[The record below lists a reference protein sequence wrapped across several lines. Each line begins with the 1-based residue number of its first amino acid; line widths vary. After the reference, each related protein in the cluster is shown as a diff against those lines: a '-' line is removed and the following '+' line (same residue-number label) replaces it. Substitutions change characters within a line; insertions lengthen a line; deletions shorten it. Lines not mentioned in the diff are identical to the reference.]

1 MKAFLFFILSI
12 CSVAKIYAQSPSD
25 ASAIIKA
32 LNARIAGIEKGYFS
46 INARFKFADGE
57 DTIAHSGTCYFFR
70 DFKNADSLARFVVLH
85 ENKPVY
91 AFDGEHF
98 YSFIESVKKV
108 RVVNTLSA
116 GGANRAMRGD
126 IQMDN
131 LIFKNFLYDGRPPFR
146 PSGFDTT
153 AITALRKK
161 ETSFL
166 RLTLRDTFIEH
177 ALGDVPNNKIIST
190 YHYDIALPD
199 FYLANMSGEVW
210 LFDGWQ
216 YERKDFSAIVPLPS
230 TATWNDY
237 FDPKKLAAEYEFEQY
252 DPKAPVKREIEL
264 IKTGETLPDFMLTNL
279 EGEQFSLSS
288 QQDGLL
294 LLDFWYKGCFPCE
307 LAMPG
312 LERLHQKYAAKGLRM
327 LGINP
332 FDKNAEI
339 LRDWL
344 KNRGITYP
352 TLLDKEGKLAAKLGV
367 SGYPLLLVADA
378 RSKKVI
384 HVHPGFSEKM
394 EAELESLILEHLK

>member
-1 MKAFLFFILSI
+1 MKKILLLLLPI
-12 CSVAKIYAQSPSD
+12 CCTATIYAQLPTD
-25 ASAIIKA
+25 ASAIIEA
-32 LNARIAGIEKGYFS
+32 LNARIAGIGQGYFS
-46 INARFKFADGE
+46 VNARFKFANEE

-91 AFDGEHF
+91 AFDGENF
-98 YSFIESVKKV
+98 YLFIESEKKV
-108 RVVNTLSA
+108 HVVNTLSG
-116 GGANRAMRGD
+116 GGANRVMRSN

-131 LIFKNFLYDGRPPFR
+131 LIFKNFLYDGRPPFH

-153 AITALRKK
+153 VITAFRIK
-161 ETSFL
+161 ENSFL
-166 RLTLRDTFIEH
+166 RLTLRDTFVEQVF
-177 ALGDVPNNKIIST
+177 GDVPNNKIILT

-199 FYLANMSGEVW
+199 FYLANMSSEVW

-237 FDPKKLAAEYEFEQY
+237 FDPKKLSAEYEFEQF
-252 DPKAPVKREIEL
+252 DPRAPVKREIEL
-264 IKTGETLPDFMLTNL
+264 IKTGEILPDFMLTNL
-279 EGEQFSLSS
+279 EGEQFPLSS

-294 LLDFWYKGCFPCE
+294 LLDFWYKGCFPCQ

-332 FDKNAEI
+332 LDKNAEV

-344 KNRGITYP
+344 KSRNITYP
-352 TLLDKEGKLAAKLGV
+352 TLLDTEGKLAAKLGV

-384 HVHPGFSEKM
+384 HVHTGFSETM

>member
-1 MKAFLFFILSI
+1 MKTILLFILPI
-12 CSVAKIYAQSPSD
+12 CCTATIYAQLPTD

-32 LNARIAGIEKGYFS
+32 LNARIAGIERGYFS
-46 INARFKFADGE
+46 IDARFKFADGE

-70 DFKNADSLARFVVLH
+70 DFKNADSLARFVVVQ

-91 AFDGEHF
+91 AFDGENF

-108 RVVNTLSA
+108 RVVNTITG
-116 GGANRAMRGD
+116 GGANRAMQGN
-126 IQMDN
+126 IQISN
-131 LIFKNFLYDGRPPFR
+131 LIFKNFLYDGRPPLR
-146 PSGFDTT
+146 PSSFDTA
-153 AITALRKK
+153 AITALREK
-161 ETSFL
+161 EVSFL

-190 YHYDIALPD
+190 HHYDIVLPD
-199 FYLANMSGEVW
+199 FYLSRMSGEVW

-230 TATWNDY
+230 DARWSDY
-237 FDPKKLAAEYEFEQY
+237 FDPKKLAAEYAFEQY

-264 IKTGETLPDFMLTNL
+264 IKTGDVLPDFMLSNL

-294 LLDFWYKGCFPCE
+294 LFDFWYKGCFPCQ

-312 LERLHQKYAAKGLRM
+312 LERLHRKYAAKGLRM
-327 LGINP
+327 FGVNP

-344 KNRGITYP
+344 KSRSITYP
-352 TLLDKEGKLAAKLGV
+352 TLLDPEGKLAAKLGV

-384 HVHPGFSEKM
+384 HVHPGFSETM
-394 EAELESLILEHLK
+394 EAELESLILEYLK